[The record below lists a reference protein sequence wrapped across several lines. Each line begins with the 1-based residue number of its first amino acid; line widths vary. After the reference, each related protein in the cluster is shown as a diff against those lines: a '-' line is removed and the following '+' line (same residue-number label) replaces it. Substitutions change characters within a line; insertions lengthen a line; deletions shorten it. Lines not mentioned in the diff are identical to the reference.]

1 MKKKFILLAMMLLT
15 LIGGVKFNVL
25 NAQETITIGS
35 GTDAFTMLPS
45 YTYYNYSVTQQ
56 IYTADEIVID
66 GVNTTGNITSVA
78 FNVKTATSAANAMT
92 RTIDVYL
99 QHTDKVSFTSGTD
112 MVNIDASNLVYT
124 GTISLGSTGWVKLNF
139 QNPFEYNGGNVV
151 LCVNDKS
158 GNYGTAPQF
167 LVYGVTNG
175 RSIFY
180 YKDNAP
186 QYNPASVNNDN
197 QGSYSSKIGTYN
209 GYYCNNQV
217 QFTIE
222 PAVQDDIIP
231 AVPTGLTATAIDHKS
246 ISLTWTAGDEYAL
259 KYNIYQ
265 NGTKIGSTSDS
276 ETSYTVEGL
285 TAETDYCFTVEAV
298 RGVNVSET
306 KSNEACATTLEY
318 IDPFDG
324 KQFRIKALTYNT
336 KSPSNVVSGP
346 YSFTSPMYLNI
357 SSYND
362 DDSPYINAVAYAET
376 PEQVFA
382 FEPTGNEN
390 EYYLRSASGYYIKCY
405 NWNMGA
411 PSTNVADA
419 SPLRVSYIDET
430 TFYLMNGRSSDE
442 YIKVETSTNDYVNY
456 RLYCDFKDQAK
467 AAKWTVEEVLPEA
480 PTAPTLSA
488 NAISATAIQLSW
500 DAVFS
505 AETYT
510 VYEGTNVI
518 AENITETEFLHDDLI
533 PSTTYNYTV
542 TATNEIGTSEASNT
556 ATATT
561 WAPAPETAPANL
573 QATNV
578 THNSVTL
585 TWDVVDGATYYEIYK
600 DAVYLDQTNTTT
612 YTATGLNA
620 ETSYSFTVKAGNI
633 SGISPVSEALSVT
646 TEQFIGRTVVFELND
661 YYLYYGTAY
670 YDGWNNNKLSV
681 VLSTGEVYEYTNSG
695 SAATEYYYLD
705 VPYGTTVTVTYL
717 NIGSYPYE
725 NTYYIRY
732 NDDNSLIYQDG
743 RAVNGGNAPTANSP
757 FSFIVERPA
766 PKNLVA
772 NPSQIYPDQT
782 TTLTWE
788 AYEGAASYNIYV
800 NSELKANTTETSYEL
815 SGLTYNVNGNTIE
828 VIAVDENGTEI
839 SGKASVTVQVA
850 GTFTLT
856 VNVTD
861 GTSPIVGAT
870 VNIDMAY
877 AYDEFKNQ
885 ISPVT
890 VEPTDADGKT
900 TVELPIL
907 CQETYFYNNNG
918 TYVSTSYYTVEVSK
932 SPYQDNNWNYINY
945 YEDVT
950 SGYTMDVVLLLPMVD
965 YIQVQDPAGN
975 YLDGDVMEG
984 TNVILSWDAVEGADS
999 YKVYTFVE
1007 DVEIKSE
1014 TTIDPKYFVEG
1025 VEKGYEYAVSALFG
1039 DLESEKYYANLTVKG
1054 IGYFKGYVTD
1064 GTNNALEGIQVKVS
1078 SEYGD
1083 VSAVAT
1089 TNEEGYFIGEIMEGD
1104 NYILT
1109 ISHSDYDEFIST
1121 PFPIVYQTE
1130 YDFETI
1136 ELNAKPS
1143 SDVTSVTATVN
1154 GDNVDVEWTVEEAT
1168 KYNVYRRLASAQDCG
1183 EMIAEEIEGTTY
1195 TDTQWTT
1202 VAPGTYQ
1209 YGVSAFVEP
1218 QAQTRGTEV
1227 IFEEGF
1233 ENNGEWPDGWTRY
1246 SQNGYNNW
1254 LIYNSNSHSDSYC
1267 AGIYSYSTSSYE
1279 RWLRTPEIELNTSSP
1294 ILRFYFKHTKYQA
1307 YSIENKFTVK
1317 VKGEDN
1323 NWIDVYDNEE
1333 FQGEYTLVEVPLEG
1347 KYTGN
1352 KIQIEFYCYTG
1363 YYSYIYIDDISI
1375 VSPSSEV
1382 ETQIVWSDAVV
1393 KQGPNTFEG
1402 TVSTDWNVA
1411 ENWSNGVVPAEG
1423 DNVTIEANAVITSGN
1438 VNVKDL
1444 AIYPNV
1450 SLTVG
1455 EGTSLTV
1462 TGLITQKSNYSIVLE
1477 EGGQIFQNNN
1487 NVTARFKM
1495 SIDNPSDWSNTSNTD
1510 GWQFISMPLENVPH
1524 TDFTSYGE
1532 YDLYKY
1538 DGSQDL
1544 EWQNH
1549 KDGGFEEEA
1558 FKSGVGYLAS
1568 LKDAETATVFGT
1580 LNTATPF
1587 VFSGYNQI
1595 IYNEEKDLANFRLF
1609 GNPFTYDIYMSD
1621 FDLDF
1626 YNDGENDFVSGYAVV
1641 NNSGSYDY
1649 RTIEPIK
1656 VGEGFFV
1663 KALSSTAI
1671 AYAPASKRSENKSN
1685 NSLNITA
1692 TGNAGED
1699 NVIIN
1704 LAGKSEGFDKLQNFN
1719 DAIATVYVAEGGKN
1733 YGIYNCDADV
1743 QEIELNFNAN
1753 QMGNYTISIE
1763 PNGKFQTVTL
1773 VDRFTGVETNMLV
1786 EDYNFTAMSGVNN
1799 NRFIV
1804 KLAVSDQQ
1812 SAVSDNFVYQS
1823 GEDLIIDAEGTVQ
1836 IIDVMG
1842 RVLVSDE
1849 VESTNNRINVSGF
1862 QNGTYMVRVIN
1873 GSEVKVEKVVIY

>member
-1 MKKKFILLAMMLLT
+1 MKRKFILLAMMLLT
-15 LIGGVKFNVL
+15 LIGGVNLNVL

-35 GTDAFTMLPS
+35 GTDVQAFIPLQSNYDNTISEQIFLAEDFQGNAGSITS
-45 YTYYNYSVTQQ
+45 YAFKSSKDLESYGTPITVTRNFKIYMINTDKASFVSDTDWVNMTNADMVFDGSVTVQPKD
-56 IYTADEIVID
+56 TW
-66 GVNTTGNITSVA
+66 TTIT
-78 FNVKTATSAANAMT
+78 FDT
-92 RTIDVYL
+92 
-99 QHTDKVSFTSGTD
+99 
-112 MVNIDASNLVYT
+112 
-124 GTISLGSTGWVKLNF
+124 
-139 QNPFEYNGGNVV
+139 PFEYENGKNVL
-151 LCVNDKS
+151 LCIVAEGTWNGAS
-158 GNYGTAPQF
+158 GNYYKYTTADVRS
-167 LVYGVTNG
+167 LVYYVDTTPLDATNITVK
-175 RSIFY
+175 SKF
-180 YKDNAP
+180 DNLNYVA
-186 QYNPASVNNDN
+186 QSQFTFEASVPEVMP
-197 QGSYSSKIGTYN
+197 SSVPEITS
-209 GYYCNNQV
+209 
-217 QFTIE
+217 IE
-222 PAVQDDIIP
+222 ATHNSVTLSWNAVEN
-231 AVPTGLTATAIDHKS
+231 AK
-246 ISLTWTAGDEYAL
+246 
-259 KYNIYQ
+259 KYNVY
-265 NGTKIGSTSDS
+265 TSTGDLVTTVS
-276 ETSYTVEGL
+276 ETSCTIENLDEL
-285 TAETDYCFTVEAV
+285 TEYCYQVSAVNGEYETA
-298 RGVNVSET
+298 
-306 KSNEACATTLEY
+306 KSTANCATTLEY
-318 IDPFDG
+318 NDPLVG

-336 KSPSNVVSGP
+336 KSPSDVVSGP

-357 SSYND
+357 SSYNTD
-362 DDSPYINAVAYAET
+362 DQPYINAVAYAET

-480 PTAPTLSA
+480 PATPTVYA

-518 AENITETEFLHDDLI
+518 AENITETEFLHDGLI

-573 QATNV
+573 QATSV

-600 DAVYLDQTNTTT
+600 DAVYLDQTNTST

-633 SGISPVSEALSVT
+633 SGISPESEALSVT
-646 TEQFIGRTVVFELND
+646 TEQFSGRTIEFELND
-661 YYLYYGTAY
+661 YYGWAN
-670 YDGWNNNKLSV
+670 YDGWNGNKLLV
-681 VLSTGEVYEYTNSG
+681 ELSTGESYEYTNG
-695 SAATEYYYLD
+695 GTAATEYYYLD

-717 NIGSYPYE
+717 NTGSYASE

-732 NDDNSLIYQDG
+732 SDDNSLIYQDG
-743 RAVNGGNAPTANSP
+743 RAVNGGNAPTPNSP
-757 FSFIVERPA
+757 FSFTVERPA

-782 TTLTWE
+782 TTISWE

-800 NSELKANTTETSYEL
+800 NSELKANTTEISYEL

-861 GTSPIVGAT
+861 GTNPIEGAT

-890 VEPTDADGKT
+890 VEPTGADGKT

-907 CQETYFYNNNG
+907 CNENGFYNNNG
-918 TYVSTSYYTVEVSK
+918 YWVTSYYTVAVSK
-932 SPYQDNNWNYINY
+932 FPYQSSLYNYINGS
-945 YEDVT
+945 ENVT
-950 SGYTMDVVLLLPMVD
+950 GTYTMDVVLPLPMVD

-975 YLDGDVMEG
+975 YLHGDVMEG
-984 TNVILSWDAVEGADS
+984 TDLILSWDAVEGADS
-999 YKVYTFVE
+999 YKVYTFVNGE
-1007 DVEIKSE
+1007 VKETE
-1014 TTIDPKYFVEG
+1014 TTIDPKCYIENV
-1025 VEKGYEYAVSALFG
+1025 VKGYEYAVSALFG

-1054 IGYFKGYVTD
+1054 NGYFKGYVTD
-1064 GTNNALEGIQVKVS
+1064 GTNALQGIQVKVS

-1121 PFPIVYQTE
+1121 PFPIVYQIE
-1130 YDFETI
+1130 YNFETI

-1267 AGIYSYSTSSYE
+1267 AGIYSYSSSSYE

-1294 ILRFYFKHTKYQA
+1294 ILRFYFKHTQYQP

-1382 ETQIVWSDAVV
+1382 ETQIVWSNKVV

-1402 TVSTDWNVA
+1402 TVSTDWNVPG
-1411 ENWSNGVVPAEG
+1411 NWSNGVVPAEG

-1477 EGGQIFQNNN
+1477 EGGQIFQNNA

-1495 SIDNPSDWSNTSNTD
+1495 SIDNPTDWSDEANKD

-1538 DGSQDL
+1538 DGSQEL
-1544 EWQNH
+1544 EWLNH
-1549 KDGGFEEEA
+1549 KAGSFAETE
-1558 FKSGVGYLAS
+1558 FISGVGYLAS

-1580 LNTATPF
+1580 LNTATSK
-1587 VFSGYNQI
+1587 VWGQYYIN
-1595 IYNEEKDLANFRLF
+1595 NDKVLANFKLL
-1609 GNPFTYDIYMSD
+1609 GNPFT
-1621 FDLDF
+1621 FDMDMAKLNS
-1626 YNDGENDFVSGYAVV
+1626 YETMVAGYAVV
-1641 NNSGSYDY
+1641 NANGEYEYKTDG
-1649 RTIEPIK
+1649 TVK

-1663 KALSSTAI
+1663 KVATNFAQLIYDHNAKST
-1671 AYAPASKRSENKSN
+1671 RSASN

-1719 DAIATVYVAEGGKN
+1719 DAIATVYVAEDGKN

-1743 QEIELNFNAN
+1743 QEVELSFNAN
-1753 QMGNYTISIE
+1753 QMGNYTISIQ

-1786 EDYNFTAMSGVNN
+1786 EDYNFTAMSNVNN